1 MPVGRRKWAVSFGL
15 AGAMALALPWIG
27 APASA
32 AYQPWVT
39 GSVQVTDNPDPSR
52 AHVVPFIVRNPF
64 NGTLVIADTEN
75 RTKKTV
81 DVYLSTND
89 GRTWVKGGDPMLKP
103 WTDSSGDPEANIN
116 HSMAYDKNGVLL
128 LAFQANDP
136 RFSDLPRPDR
146 PRHIF
151 LTRST
156 DDGRTWEKAVKVF
169 NAPEAAEAPRSAG
182 KRNNRPWVAVD
193 PNNPQYVYVS
203 WMQWHINDEP
213 TPEGNRALIASS
225 SDGGRT
231 FSEPFSLRAGDPQG
245 SYEARP
251 AVDRHGTVHTIMA
264 GRDFRPPVPAGSPP
278 STPFIRSV
286 NYRFSTDHGKT
297 WSEARQIEEGNAGF
311 AHNRKWGLRADPN
324 SDTLYAIWYGHPNPR
339 PTLPQDERDIYLRVS
354 EDSGKTWS
362 DRILVNVDSEKLVN
376 VHHFDPN
383 LSIAPNGRLDV
394 VWFDN
399 RLSPFPAGTTSTTTG
414 FQDVWYTY
422 SEDRGRTFSKS
433 IRVTDR
439 SINRAYGI
447 WSNNA
452 DVHAPVG
459 LISTDDRVYI
469 TWQDSRNGTN
479 EGSAEDTYFASVHM
493 NGPPASDVALANEA
507 AKDDGVPTWLL
518 IGAGAAIGMGV
529 AMLVLLGLGG
539 RARGAASG
547 AAAGSAAR
555 QPVRT

>member
-1 MPVGRRKWAVSFGL
+1 MVGALAAGVPWVSAP
-15 AGAMALALPWIG
+15 AGA
-27 APASA
+27 
-32 AYQPWVT
+32 QVRPWVT
-39 GSVQVTDNPDPSR
+39 GAVQVTTNPDPAR
-52 AHVVPFIVRNPF
+52 AHVVPYIVRNPF

-81 DVYLSTND
+81 DVYLSTDD
-89 GRTWVKGGDPMLKP
+89 GRSWAPGGDPMLKP

-116 HSMAYDKNGVLL
+116 HSLVYDKDGVLL

-136 RFSDLPRPDR
+136 RFSSLPRADR

-156 DDGRTWEKAVKVF
+156 DDGRTWERAVKVF
-169 NAPEAAEAPRSAG
+169 DAPESPEAPRSAG

-193 PNNPQYVYVS
+193 PNDPQYVYVS

-231 FSEPFSLRAGDPQG
+231 FGQPFSLRAGDPQG

-278 STPFIRSV
+278 SQPLIRTV

-297 WSEARQIEEGNAGF
+297 WSEARQIEDGNAGF

-324 SDTLYAIWYGHPNPR
+324 SDTLYAVWYGHPNPR
-339 PTLPQDERDIYLRVS
+339 PMLPADERDIYLRVS

-362 DRILVNVDSEKLVN
+362 DRILVNVDSAPMVT

-383 LSIAPNGRLDV
+383 ISLAPNGRLDV
-394 VWFDN
+394 AWFDN
-399 RLSPFPAGTTSTTTG
+399 RLSPVPAGAATG

-422 SEDRGRTFSKS
+422 SEDKGRTFAKS
-433 IRVTDR
+433 IRITDR
-439 SINRAYGI
+439 SINRAFGI
-447 WSNNA
+447 WSNNV

-459 LISTDDRVYI
+459 LISTDERVYF

-479 EGSAEDTYFASVHM
+479 DGSAEDTYFASVYI
-493 NGPPASDVALANEA
+493 NGPPPADEA
-507 AKDDGVPTWLL
+507 EARAAADDDGVPRWLL
-518 IGAGAAIGMGV
+518 VAAGAAMGMGV
-529 AMLVLLGLGG
+529 AMLVLLATG
-539 RARGAASG
+539 RRGKP
-547 AAAGSAAR
+547 AAAPQPAR
-555 QPVRT
+555 EPAKI